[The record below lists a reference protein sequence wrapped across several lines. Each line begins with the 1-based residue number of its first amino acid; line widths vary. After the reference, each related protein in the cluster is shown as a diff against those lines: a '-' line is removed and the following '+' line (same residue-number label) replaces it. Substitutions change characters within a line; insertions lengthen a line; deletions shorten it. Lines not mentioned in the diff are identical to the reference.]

1 MRLLSRGQ
9 KKKLVAALLFLLL
22 ALAATWQPQWF
33 ERLPDEARRSQP
45 GLYEVEEVS
54 DGDTIIVN
62 MNGRREI
69 IRMIGVDTPETHHPD
84 RPVECYA
91 QIAADYSRRSLTGK
105 KVRLEADPQNS
116 NRDRYDRL
124 LRYVYLPDG
133 ALFEESLIAEGYG
146 FSYTQFPF
154 EKADRFESLEAQAEA
169 AKKGLWGSCQ
179 VIVEPTGLER
189 TAPAS

>member
-1 MRLLSRGQ
+1 MLTKRHT
-9 KKKLVAALLFLLL
+9 KKLAAALLFLML
-22 ALAATWQPQWF
+22 AVGATLQPEWF
-33 ERLPDEARRSQP
+33 KRVSDEAQRSQP
-45 GLYEVEEVS
+45 GLYDVEEVS

-69 IRMIGVDTPETHHPD
+69 IRMIGVDTPETQHPD

-91 QIAADYSRRSLTGK
+91 QTASEHTRRSLSGK
-105 KVRLEADPQNS
+105 KVRLEADPLNS
-116 NRDRYDRL
+116 NRDRYGRL

-133 ALFEESLIAEGYG
+133 KLFEEQLISEGFG

-154 EKADRFESLEAQAEA
+154 EKAEYFESLEAKAEA

-179 VIVEPTGLER
+179 VIIESNGLER
-189 TAPAS
+189 TAPAV